1 MLRRLRQIRRLS
13 HRKRDFSFFAADQL
27 AAFLLLIRFSLRKKA
42 SLLPVPLANQAKI
55 GYDKIVVF

>member
-1 MLRRLRQIRRLS
+1 MRRIC

-27 AAFLLLIRFSLRKKA
+27 AAFLLFIRFSLRKKA
-42 SLLPVPLANQAKI
+42 SLLPVPLANQTKI

>member
-1 MLRRLRQIRRLS
+1 LPPINWRLFAF
-13 HRKRDFSFFAADQL
+13 HPFFIAE
-27 AAFLLLIRFSLRKKA
+27 KA

>member
-1 MLRRLRQIRRLS
+1 VIFPFCRQS
-13 HRKRDFSFFAADQL
+13 TGG
-27 AAFLLLIRFSLRKKA
+27 FLLLIRFSLRKKA

>member
-1 MLRRLRQIRRLS
+1 MRRIS
-13 HRKRDFSFFAADQL
+13 HRKRDFSFFAANQL